1 MQTKFQANT
10 NRFDYSNMSM
20 ITASSDFQYW
30 TDFNNGAIFL
40 QIVPNL
46 KSTCLN
52 TLTRHMTIQTTY

>member
-30 TDFNNGAIFL
+30 TDFNN
-40 QIVPNL
+40 
-46 KSTCLN
+46 
-52 TLTRHMTIQTTY
+52 